1 MLEEGWQITGHFDGF
16 CHVFLMSGQYFV
28 TFKTMFRSQWLEAD
42 HCVNCIHLHVATTL
56 EFCSYSYQM
65 ACIHTCIMWFRHY
78 SHCMKTNV
86 LRCKKYNNLYWK
98 SYSSP
103 RTAFCEI
110 LAEIYY
116 HEYHWKKNKLCL
128 DTNRI
133 FSLNFFFALSLL

>member
-78 SHCMKTNV
+78 SHCWMSTWKQMFYDARNITIYIGKV
-86 LRCKKYNNLYWK
+86 IQVHELR
-98 SYSSP
+98 
-103 RTAFCEI
+103 
-110 LAEIYY
+110 
-116 HEYHWKKNKLCL
+116 
-128 DTNRI
+128 
-133 FSLNFFFALSLL
+133 FAKSLLKFITTNIIERRINYVWIPTEFFP